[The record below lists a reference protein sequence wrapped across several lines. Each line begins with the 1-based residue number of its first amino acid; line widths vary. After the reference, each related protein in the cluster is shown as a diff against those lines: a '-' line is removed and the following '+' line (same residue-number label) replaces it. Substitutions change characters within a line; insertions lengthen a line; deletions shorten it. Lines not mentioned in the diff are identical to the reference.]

1 MDTDYKISCKLTKE
15 AKKALD
21 AFKGNQQ
28 RQWPLRE
35 IRIHLLDED
44 GDGLGIWMEYDP
56 ESGELKRGM
65 LPLHHSMFYSEEEE
79 DAESDLESLDEAL
92 PVLLN

>member
-1 MDTDYKISCKLTKE
+1 MDTNYKISRKLYKE

-21 AFKGNQQ
+21 TFKGNPQ

-44 GDGLGIWMEYDP
+44 GDGLGIWMEYDE

-65 LPLHHSMFYSEEEE
+65 LPLHHSMFYSEEE
-79 DAESDLESLDEAL
+79 DAESDLESLDETP

>member
-1 MDTDYKISCKLTKE
+1 MDTDYKISCKLAKE

-44 GDGLGIWMEYDP
+44 GDGLGIWMEYDA
-56 ESGELKRGM
+56 ESGELNAVCCLCTTLCFIAKKKMQR
-65 LPLHHSMFYSEEEE
+65 
-79 DAESDLESLDEAL
+79 AI
-92 PVLLN
+92 

>member
-56 ESGELKRGM
+56 ESDTLKRGM
-65 LPLHHSMFYSEEEE
+65 LPLHHSMFYSEEE

>member
-1 MDTDYKISCKLTKE
+1 MDTNYKISCKLYKE

-21 AFKGNQQ
+21 TFKGNPQ

-44 GDGLGIWMEYDP
+44 GDGLGIWMEYDE

-65 LPLHHSMFYSEEEE
+65 LPLHHSMFYSEEE
-79 DAESDLESLDEAL
+79 DAESDLESLDETP

>member
-1 MDTDYKISCKLTKE
+1 MDTDYKISRKLYKE
-15 AKKALD
+15 ARKALD
-21 AFKGNQQ
+21 TIKNNPQQ
-28 RQWPLRE
+28 IALRE

-44 GDGLGIWMEYDP
+44 GDGLGIWMEYDE

-79 DAESDLESLDEAL
+79 DAESDLESLDETP